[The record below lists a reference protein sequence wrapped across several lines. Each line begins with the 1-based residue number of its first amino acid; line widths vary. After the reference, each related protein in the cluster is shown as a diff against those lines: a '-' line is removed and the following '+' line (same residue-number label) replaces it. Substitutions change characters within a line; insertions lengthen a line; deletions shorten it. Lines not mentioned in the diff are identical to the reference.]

1 MKRKN
6 PREGASQGS
15 GNCAPLL
22 IPTAAIAVVVVMTPT
37 PIAAMAMVMMMV
49 MNANVDIGIDADIA
63 DMDTDARGGDCRPH
77 KSQRHN

>member
-6 PREGASQGS
+6 PREGPPKGS
-15 GNCAPLL
+15 EINAPLL

-37 PIAAMAMVMMMV
+37 PVAAMAMVM

-63 DMDTDARGGDCRPH
+63 DMDTDARVGDCRPH
-77 KSQRHN
+77 KGQRHN